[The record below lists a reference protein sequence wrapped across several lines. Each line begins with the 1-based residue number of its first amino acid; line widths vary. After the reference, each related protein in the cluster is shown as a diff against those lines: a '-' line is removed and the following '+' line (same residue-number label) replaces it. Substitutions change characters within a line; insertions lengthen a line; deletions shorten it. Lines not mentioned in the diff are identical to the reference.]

1 MHKGPVVGRLLH
13 QEVSNRPNITF
24 ISISITDAK
33 GVLGE
38 PEENQDTTVGPPPVH
53 SLDIPSNLLKTTSL
67 RHSGVPQWS
76 DTVLHTRANE
86 TLYSI

>member
-1 MHKGPVVGRLLH
+1 MHKGPVVGWLLH
-13 QEVSNRPNITF
+13 QGAFNRPNITF
-24 ISISITDAK
+24 ISITDAK
-33 GVLGE
+33 RVLGE
-38 PEENQDTTVGPPPVH
+38 TEENQDTTVGPPPVH
-53 SLDIPSNLLKTTSL
+53 SLDVLSNLLKTTSL